1 MQKKLLLLSIF
12 LLSFFAIG
20 VAVASEENGIPIEQW
35 NKTYGKATVYS
46 HVQTSDGGY
55 FLAGIYHFD
64 AFLIKTDSNGN
75 EVWSKT
81 FNRKIVNSIQQTND
95 GGCVMAGSAST
106 ELFKDDESWL
116 IKVDKNGDEIWNKTF
131 GGALS
136 GRLFSIIQTSDGGY
150 VMAGMTE
157 KTLQD
162 ALLIKTDSEGNKQWS
177 KAFGRNKRAY
187 SVVEDHDGGFVIGG
201 DKIMRQGMNYMG
213 SDILLIKTD
222 SSGNQQWS
230 KTFDKEYSDLAFSVL
245 KSKDGGFV
253 LAGTAGGDILLIKTD
268 SSGNEEWSKTFGG
281 KNKDEAKSAVQTIDG
296 GYALAGMTN
305 SFNSFRDDAWLI
317 KIDSSGNEEWNMTFG
332 GSGEDHV
339 HSLIEAIDGS
349 YVLAGGTQSGGAWLI
364 KVGKNGAE
372 KEILISDDLEEEGNI
387 TKEDIEEPSAPST
400 PAFELFFT
408 ISSLLVA
415 FFIFKR
421 QGTD

>member
-1 MQKKLLLLSIF
+1 
-12 LLSFFAIG
+12 
-20 VAVASEENGIPIEQW
+20 
-35 NKTYGKATVYS
+35 
-46 HVQTSDGGY
+46 
-55 FLAGIYHFD
+55 
-64 AFLIKTDSNGN
+64 
-75 EVWSKT
+75 
-81 FNRKIVNSIQQTND
+81 
-95 GGCVMAGSAST
+95 
-106 ELFKDDESWL
+106 
-116 IKVDKNGDEIWNKTF
+116 
-131 GGALS
+131 
-136 GRLFSIIQTSDGGY
+136 
-150 VMAGMTE
+150 
-157 KTLQD
+157 
-162 ALLIKTDSEGNKQWS
+162 
-177 KAFGRNKRAY
+177 
-187 SVVEDHDGGFVIGG
+187 
-201 DKIMRQGMNYMG
+201 MNYMG

-253 LAGTAGGDILLIKTD
+253 LAGAAGGDILLIKTD

-281 KNKDEAKSAVQTIDG
+281 KKKDGAKSAVQTIDG

-332 GSGEDHV
+332 GSGKDHV